1 MKNRALLLLL
11 VVLGVV
17 ASAYLAETR
26 WLKKGGGPKS
36 ASGDLPV
43 APDFSAPSLEGKAV
57 RLSDYRG
64 KVVLINFWATWCG
77 PCIHEIPWLIELQEK
92 YRERG
97 LVILGVSMDEE
108 GKSVVAPWLE
118 KQRFEVNGAPA
129 RVNYSIL
136 LGGDPVAEKFG
147 GLIGLPTSLVISRDG
162 RITKRF
168 IGPASFESFAK
179 EVEANL

>member
-1 MKNRALLLLL
+1 MKNRILL
-11 VVLGVV
+11 VVLAVLAAV
-17 ASAYLAETR
+17 AGGYFAENY
-26 WLKKGGGPKS
+26 WLKKGG
-36 ASGDLPV
+36 ASRATGGNLPD
-43 APDFSAPSLEGKAV
+43 APDFSAPDLQGKSV
-57 RLSDYRG
+57 SLSDYRG

-108 GKSVVAPWLE
+108 GNSVVAPWLE
-118 KQRFEVNGAPA
+118 NQKFEVNGAPA
-129 RVNYSIL
+129 RVNYPVL

-162 RITKRF
+162 KITKRF
-168 IGPASFESFAK
+168 IGPASFDTFAR
-179 EVEANL
+179 EIEAHL